1 MSESKDAT
9 HNLNELAPGQLD
21 MTPETA
27 LQTQAKVISA
37 SIDQARM
44 MQTYWVGLNRYIMD
58 FMAPAFS
65 ALESFSG
72 AESDKLQEYAPEET
86 IKDYM
91 GLLEF
96 NLRLAE
102 KGLTHGMKAINDFLA
117 HQLEQGS
124 KAWHNTLYQQKGE
137 DIAAFMAKQARLM
150 ELVVHEYPQAIRNIE
165 PEYGFHFD
173 DGNYIKTAETD
184 RFCLYQ
190 VLPWNKSVKVHKKG
204 KPVVIIPPYVL
215 GANIL
220 SFLPGEGKSFVHCFA
235 NTGMPTYIRIVKD
248 IYANTAVQEMTG
260 EEDCLDTKFFL
271 EQVKAAHHRPVT
283 LCGYCQGGFT
293 VAVNYLSGELDGL
306 VDALIT
312 SVAPMDGTRSKS
324 LSDFMA
330 QIPKRFEDISFA
342 MKTLPNGN
350 RVVDG
355 KLMSWVYKL
364 KSMEKDNPIIA
375 FIRDLKLFERNLKIN
390 KTAAAINYWLLYD
403 QTDLPLE
410 ICKLSFNSYT
420 IPVAKDGTLP
430 VKLFGRPLNF
440 KRAKEQG
447 IKWLICV
454 AEKDDLVEKESAL
467 TPTEWVDAEVAVFP
481 KGHVAIATSWS
492 MPATECSLDKCFL
505 DYRGPVR
512 FHMDLEAEADKIQTS
527 AAQKVSRDKARLEAD
542 LKLAGEKA
550 KAEPVAALPT
560 AGDKI
565 QAAAP
570 QTVPEQKP
578 RSVEALKAM
587 EGKAES
593 QDAAPAPEDPTQS
606 AGQKAEKNTA
616 PGAELQKP
624 EA

>member
-1 MSESKDAT
+1 MINS
-9 HNLNELAPGQLD
+9 
-21 MTPETA
+21 
-27 LQTQAKVISA
+27 
-37 SIDQARM
+37 R
-44 MQTYWVGLNRYIMD
+44 TY
-58 FMAPAFS
+58 S
-65 ALESFSG
+65 
-72 AESDKLQEYAPEET
+72 PEEN
-86 IKDYM
+86 IRDYA

-102 KGLTHGMKAINDFLA
+102 KGMTHGMKAINDFHA
-117 HQLEQGS
+117 HQLEQGY
-124 KAWHNTLYQQKGE
+124 KAWQNTLYHQKGE

-150 ELVVHEYPQAIRNIE
+150 ELVVHEYPQAIRAIE

-173 DGNYIKTAETD
+173 DGHYVKTAETD

-190 VLPWNKSVKVHKKG
+190 VLPLDKSVKVRKKG
-204 KPVVIIPPYVL
+204 KPILIIPPYVL

-235 NTGMPTYIRIVKD
+235 NQGIPTYIRIVKD
-248 IYANTAVQEMTG
+248 IYANPAVQEMTG

-271 EQVKAAHHRPVT
+271 EQIKAAHDRPVT

-324 LSDFMA
+324 LADFLA

-342 MKTLPNGN
+342 IKTLPNGN
-350 RVVDG
+350 RVVNG

-410 ICKLSFNSYT
+410 ICKMSFDSYT

-430 VKLFGRPLNF
+430 VRLFGRPLNF
-440 KRAKEQG
+440 KRVKEQG
-447 IKWLICV
+447 IKWFICI

-467 TPTEWVDAEVAVFP
+467 APLDWVEAEVAVFP

-492 MPATECSLDKCFL
+492 LPTTECSLDRCFL

-512 FHMDLEAEADKIQTS
+512 FQLDLEAE
-527 AAQKVSRDKARLEAD
+527 
-542 LKLAGEKA
+542 
-550 KAEPVAALPT
+550 
-560 AGDKI
+560 GDKT

-570 QTVPEQKP
+570 QKEPGKKT
-578 RSVEALKAM
+578 RSAAALKTLASKAETEAALKA
-587 EGKAES
+587 
-593 QDAAPAPEDPTQS
+593 PEDKTQS
-606 AGQKAEKNTA
+606 APAQTAEKDKALPAAA
-616 PGAELQKP
+616 PKQEPK
-624 EA
+624 